1 MQYQD
6 LALAEEEGKL
16 EAAIAASRNL
26 LIEAPTGSGKS
37 LFIPY
42 FLSKHCKGR
51 VVVLQ
56 PRRIAALALAQFS
69 AKLHGEPCGKTV
81 GYQFRQDSCKSADT
95 RILFQTYGNF
105 LQELLHGKLD
115 ADWIV
120 FDEYHERKADMDLL
134 FAYFRREKSVILSE
148 ARQGEVEGSKPKGPR
163 VSQSDQAEAGREG
176 ESEAI
181 SHCFSNNRAERPRI
195 AVMSAALNRSEL
207 EMVLGVKCLSLGHPL
222 YPVQIINQ
230 TPATGTSL
238 VSGVGLDAEVV
249 RALRTLYRNN
259 IWQTTLVFL
268 PGKAEI
274 ARCHTAAAEALG
286 NNCAEFLELYG
297 GQDRETQDRIF
308 EVTERPRV
316 IFTTNIA
323 ETSITVPNVTGVV
336 DSGIERV
343 SIYDDSE
350 KVNVLR
356 TLPISMQ
363 NAIQRSGR
371 SGRTQNGCAIRL
383 WSEESE
389 KRMPQGIVPEVLQ
402 IEPSE
407 LLLQKAALEFGVR
420 NLEFGMDCH
429 ASNEARND
437 VKGECSETAC
447 GLIAEPHCHGATR
460 NDVKGEC
467 SETAYR
473 LIAEPQCHGAMR
485 NDVLNLPTAIP
496 EAREKTATA
505 LLEKFGMLQDGA
517 ITELGLKAIRTPIS
531 SIPLALLLASAQSK
545 ADLPDLLLAA
555 LAWIHS
561 GTEFLQKAKVAYDI
575 LTLANDTLSK
585 SRDIPREVSF
595 TLRQLRDYR
604 DQITSPTAR
613 NDIKGECSET
623 ACGLIA
629 EPHCHGATR
638 NDVKGECSE
647 TACGLIAEPH
657 CHGATRNDEDG
668 YSTHVIARSATT
680 KQSTEAFTCKQLLK
694 AFPDRLATPSGNAYK
709 LANQNV
715 IRLQVAEP
723 PYAILAL
730 SMLRTGGGSKSELK
744 VNLYAPI
751 ARELLGGESAK
762 TRYELLWRSGQ
773 ERFIGVEISESENAD
788 GSTTEL
794 SRKEILTQE
803 ASPKVLEELK
813 KLTVDAWR
821 EKIEKENWSGK
832 FLTEA
837 VQTGLIKMRLAA
849 KLYPEYGLPEFNE
862 EDMELIFDEFASG
875 KFLLRDINEDRYR
888 SIVEE
893 YFGKS
898 MLQWLGKTF
907 PDHYVLPNGKRA
919 RYSYQEVAITD
930 DGKSVQSIDGVL
942 VEISA
947 RIEDLMQLRG
957 EHKIADGKLKVR
969 YDILAPNFRTIQ
981 KTWDLTGFWQNTYA
995 EVRKELR
1002 GRYPKHPWPEQVI
1015 QN

>member
-134 FAYFRREKSVILSE
+134 FGYFLRRETRDE
-148 ARQGEVEGSKPKGPR
+148 R
-163 VSQSDQAEAGREG
+163 REN
-176 ESEAI
+176 
-181 SHCFSNNRAERPRI
+181 CVPRI
-195 AVMSAALNRSEL
+195 AVMSAALNRDEL
-207 EMVLGVKCLSLGHPL
+207 ETVLGVKCLSLGHPL

-343 SIYDDSE
+343 SLYDDSE

-389 KRMPQGIVPEVLQ
+389 KRMPPGIVTEVLQ

-407 LLLQKAALEFGVR
+407 LLLQKAALES
-420 NLEFGMDCH
+420 MDPI
-429 ASNEARND
+429 SRPTD
-437 VKGECSETAC
+437 SFQGDS
-447 GLIAEPHCHGATR
+447 
-460 NDVKGEC
+460 
-467 SETAYR
+467 R
-473 LIAEPQCHGAMR
+473 LT
-485 NDVLNLPTAIP
+485 LPTAIP

-575 LTLANDTLSK
+575 LTLASDTLSK
-585 SRDIPREVSF
+585 NRDIPREVSF

-604 DQITSPTAR
+604 E
-613 NDIKGECSET
+613 NF
-623 ACGLIA
+623 
-629 EPHCHGATR
+629 
-638 NDVKGECSE
+638 
-647 TACGLIAEPH
+647 
-657 CHGATRNDEDG
+657 
-668 YSTHVIARSATT
+668 T
-680 KQSTEAFTCKQLLK
+680 KQSFSTEQREEGNPEHLKDGFRRPRLQNDSSFTIHSLLK

-730 SMLRTGGGSKSELK
+730 SMLRTGTTKSELK

-751 ARELLGGESAK
+751 SKDMLGGEEAK

-773 ERFIGVEISESENAD
+773 ERFIGVEISETENAD
-788 GSTTEL
+788 GTTTEL

-832 FLTEA
+832 FLTES
-837 VQTGLIKMRLAA
+837 VQTQLIKMRLAA

-888 SIVEE
+888 SIVED

-907 PDHYVLPNGKRA
+907 PDHYTLPNGKRA
-919 RYSYQEVAITD
+919 RYSYQEVAVTD
-930 DGKSVQSIDGVL
+930 DGKSVQSIEGVL

-1015 QN
+1015 

>member
-1 MQYQD
+1 MTYTD
-6 LALAEEEGKL
+6 LALAEEESKL
-16 EAAIAASRNL
+16 TAALEESRNL

-69 AKLHGEPCGKTV
+69 AKLHGESCGKTV
-81 GYQFRQDSCKSADT
+81 GYQFRQESCKSADT

-115 ADWIV
+115 ADWVV

-134 FAYFRREKSVILSE
+134 FGYFRRETRDERRKSVILSPFDKLRVNF
-148 ARQGEVEGSKPKGPR
+148 ARQGKVEGSRPKMTR
-163 VSQSDQAEAGREG
+163 VSQNDQTQAGRDG
-176 ESEAI
+176 ESEAMPEVQL
-181 SHCFSNNRAERPRI
+181 CDRAERTRVSQNDQAQAGRDGESEAMPEVPLCDRAERTRI
-195 AVMSAALNRSEL
+195 AVMSAALNRDEL
-207 EMVLGVKCLSLGHPL
+207 EAVLGVKCLSLGHPL

-249 RALRTLYRNN
+249 RALKTLYRNG

-274 ARCHTAAAEALG
+274 ARCHSAAAEALG

-343 SIYDDSE
+343 SLYDDSE

-389 KRMPQGIVPEVLQ
+389 KRMPRGIVPEVLQ

-407 LLLQKAALEFGVR
+407 LLLQKAALEQACVI
-420 NLEFGMDCH
+420 
-429 ASNEARND
+429 ASEARQ
-437 VKGECSETAC
+437 S
-447 GLIAEPHCHGATR
+447 L
-460 NDVKGEC
+460 
-467 SETAYR
+467 
-473 LIAEPQCHGAMR
+473 LQ
-485 NDVLNLPTAIP
+485 LPTPIP
-496 EAREKTATA
+496 EAREQVATK
-505 LLEKFGMLQDGA
+505 LLEGFGMLQDGT
-517 ITELGLKAIRTPIS
+517 ITELGLRAIRTPVS

-545 ADLPDLLLAA
+545 AELPDLLLAA

-561 GTEFLQKAKVAYDI
+561 GTEFLQKSKVAYDVM
-575 LTLANDTLSK
+575 TLAADTLSK
-585 SRDIPREVSF
+585 AVNVPREVSF

-604 DQITSPTAR
+604 EGMTAPKERGVAGPATEAPLEGVADAASGRSEGETSPTH
-613 NDIKGECSET
+613 IKKFV
-623 ACGLIA
+623 AQ
-629 EPHCHGATR
+629 R
-638 NDVKGECSE
+638 
-647 TACGLIAEPH
+647 
-657 CHGATRNDEDG
+657 
-668 YSTHVIARSATT
+668 
-680 KQSTEAFTCKQLLK
+680 LLK
-694 AFPDRLATPSGNAYK
+694 AFPDRLATPSASAYK
-709 LANQNV
+709 LSNQNI

-730 SMLRTGGGSKSELK
+730 SMLRAGGGSKSELK
-744 VNLYAPI
+744 VNLYAAI
-751 ARELLGGESAK
+751 GKELLESDDTK

-773 ERFIGVEISESENAD
+773 ERFIGLEISEAENAD
-788 GSTTEL
+788 GSVTEL

-803 ASPKVLEELK
+803 ASPKVLAELK
-813 KLTVDAWR
+813 KLTVAAWK
-821 EKIEKENWSGK
+821 EKIEKENWSGRY
-832 FLTEA
+832 LTEA
-837 VQTGLIKMRLAA
+837 MQTLLVKMRLAA
-849 KLYPEYGLPEFNE
+849 KLYPEYGLPEFND
-862 EDMELIFDEFASG
+862 EDMELIFDEFTDG
-875 KFLLRDINEDRYR
+875 KFLLKDIDENRYR
-888 SIVEE
+888 NIVED

-898 MLQWLGKTF
+898 MLAWLGKTF
-907 PDHYVLPNGKRA
+907 PDHFVLPNGKRA
-919 RYSYQEVAITD
+919 RYSYQEVATD
-930 DGKSVQSIDGVL
+930 EMLGGQAVQSADGVL

-947 RIEDLMQLRG
+947 RIEDFMQMRG
-957 EHKIADGKLKVR
+957 EHRIADGKLKVR

-981 KTWDLTGFWQNTYA
+981 KTWDLTGFWQNTYT

-1002 GRYPKHPWPEQVI
+1002 GRYPKHPWPEKVCEL
-1015 QN
+1015 

>member
-1 MQYQD
+1 MNYKD

-69 AKLHGEPCGKTV
+69 AKLHGESCGKTV

-134 FAYFRREKSVILSE
+134 FAYFRRENCV
-148 ARQGEVEGSKPKGPR
+148 
-163 VSQSDQAEAGREG
+163 
-176 ESEAI
+176 
-181 SHCFSNNRAERPRI
+181 PRI
-195 AVMSAALNRSEL
+195 AIMSAALNRDEL
-207 EMVLGVKCLSLGHPL
+207 EKALGVKCLSLGHPL

-230 TPATGTSL
+230 TPASGTSL
-238 VSGVGLDAEVV
+238 VSGIGLDAEVV

-274 ARCHTAAAEALG
+274 ARCHTAASEALG

-308 EVTERPRV
+308 EVTDRPRV

-343 SIYDDSE
+343 SLYDDSE

-407 LLLQKAALEFGVR
+407 LILQKAALETVGSR
-420 NLEFGMDCH
+420 KLEVDERTGSALQTRDE
-429 ASNEARND
+429 S
-437 VKGECSETAC
+437 
-447 GLIAEPHCHGATR
+447 IAKIE
-460 NDVKGEC
+460 
-467 SETAYR
+467 
-473 LIAEPQCHGAMR
+473 
-485 NDVLNLPTAIP
+485 LPTAIP
-496 EAREKTATA
+496 DARAKTATA
-505 LLEKFGMLQDGA
+505 LLEKFGMLQDGV
-517 ITELGLKAIRTPIS
+517 ITALGLKAIRTPVS

-575 LTLANDTLSK
+575 LTLASDTLSK

-604 DQITSPTAR
+604 DKIANPTPQRCEAPTS
-613 NDIKGECSET
+613 N
-623 ACGLIA
+623 LIA
-629 EPHCHGATR
+629 H
-638 NDVKGECSE
+638 S
-647 TACGLIAEPH
+647 
-657 CHGATRNDEDG
+657 
-668 YSTHVIARSATT
+668 
-680 KQSTEAFTCKQLLK
+680 LLK

-730 SMLRTGGGSKSELK
+730 SMLRTGTTKSELK

-751 ARELLGGESAK
+751 SQDMLSGNKAK

-832 FLTEA
+832 FLTET
-837 VQTGLIKMRLAA
+837 VQTLLIKMRLAA

-875 KFLLRDINEDRYR
+875 KFLLRDINEDRYK
-888 SIVEE
+888 SIVED

-907 PDHYVLPNGKRA
+907 PDHYTLPNGKRA
-919 RYSYQEVAITD
+919 RYSYQEVATSD
-930 DGKSVQSIDGVL
+930 DGKSVQSIEGVL

-947 RIEDLMQLRG
+947 RIEDFMQLRG

-1002 GRYPKHPWPEQVI
+1002 GRYPKHPWPERIEQ
-1015 QN
+1015 

>member
-1 MQYQD
+1 MQYKD
-6 LALAEEEGKL
+6 LALAEEEDKL
-16 EAAIAASRNL
+16 EAALAASQNL

-69 AKLHGEPCGKTV
+69 AKLHNEPCGKTV

-105 LQELLHGKLD
+105 LQELLHGKCD

-134 FAYFRREKSVILSE
+134 FAYFNGRSPPWWPRALSTKVQS
-148 ARQGEVEGSKPKGPR
+148 AVRPVKPGMTM
-163 VSQSDQAEAGREG
+163 
-176 ESEAI
+176 
-181 SHCFSNNRAERPRI
+181 PRI
-195 AVMSAALNRSEL
+195 AIMSAALNRSEL
-207 EMVLGVKCLSLGHPL
+207 ETVLGVKCLELGHPL

-230 TPATGTSL
+230 PPATGNSL

-249 RALRTLYRNN
+249 RALKTLYRNN

-274 ARCHTAAAEALG
+274 ARCHSAASEALG
-286 NNCAEFLELYG
+286 ANCAEFLELYG

-343 SIYDDSE
+343 SLYDDSE

-407 LLLQKAALEFGVR
+407 LLLQKAALEQEIPAGVYPGQR
-420 NLEFGMDCH
+420 SG
-429 ASNEARND
+429 ARM
-437 VKGECSETAC
+437 TA
-447 GLIAEPHCHGATR
+447 GIT
-460 NDVKGEC
+460 
-467 SETAYR
+467 
-473 LIAEPQCHGAMR
+473 
-485 NDVLNLPTAIP
+485 LPTPIP
-496 EAREKTATA
+496 EAREIAATK
-505 LLEKFGMLQDGA
+505 LLEGFGMLQDGA
-517 ITELGLKAIRTPIS
+517 ITPLGLKAIRTPVS
-531 SIPLALLLASAQSK
+531 SIPLALLLATANGPQ
-545 ADLPDLLLAA
+545 DLPDLLLAA

-575 LTLANDTLSK
+575 LTLAADTLSK
-585 SRDIPREVSF
+585 NINVPREVSF

-604 DQITSPTAR
+604 DLLKRGVAGPA
-613 NDIKGECSET
+613 
-623 ACGLIA
+623 
-629 EPHCHGATR
+629 
-638 NDVKGECSE
+638 
-647 TACGLIAEPH
+647 
-657 CHGATRNDEDG
+657 
-668 YSTHVIARSATT
+668 
-680 KQSTEAFTCKQLLK
+680 TEAPLEGVADAARGRSEGDSSPAVQNFVCRQLLK
-694 AFPDRLATPSGNAYK
+694 AFPDRLATPSGSAYK

-730 SMLRTGGGSKSELK
+730 SMLRTGTTKSELK
-744 VNLYAPI
+744 VNLYAAI
-751 ARELLGGESAK
+751 AQEMLAGENAA

-773 ERFIGVEISESENAD
+773 ERFIGVEIRESKNAD
-788 GSTTEL
+788 GTVTEL

-803 ASPKVLEELK
+803 AAPKVLEELK

-821 EKIEKENWSGK
+821 EKIEKENWSGRY
-832 FLTEA
+832 LTEQM
-837 VQTGLIKMRLAA
+837 QTLLTKMRLAA
-849 KLYPEYGLPEFNE
+849 MLYPEYGLPEFND
-862 EDMELIFDEFASG
+862 EDMEIIFDDFADG

-888 SIVEE
+888 NIVEDF
-893 YFGKS
+893 FGKS
-898 MLQWLGKTF
+898 MLDWLNKTF

-919 RYSYQEVAITD
+919 RYSYQAVANSD
-930 DGKSVQSIDGVL
+930 DGKSVQSVDGVL

-947 RIEDLMQLRG
+947 RIEDFLQLRG

-1002 GRYPKHPWPEQVI
+1002 GRYPKHPWPEKVE
-1015 QN
+1015 

>member
-1 MQYQD
+1 
-6 LALAEEEGKL
+6 
-16 EAAIAASRNL
+16 
-26 LIEAPTGSGKS
+26 
-37 LFIPY
+37 
-42 FLSKHCKGR
+42 
-51 VVVLQ
+51 
-56 PRRIAALALAQFS
+56 
-69 AKLHGEPCGKTV
+69 
-81 GYQFRQDSCKSADT
+81 
-95 RILFQTYGNF
+95 
-105 LQELLHGKLD
+105 
-115 ADWIV
+115 
-120 FDEYHERKADMDLL
+120 
-134 FAYFRREKSVILSE
+134 
-148 ARQGEVEGSKPKGPR
+148 
-163 VSQSDQAEAGREG
+163 
-176 ESEAI
+176 
-181 SHCFSNNRAERPRI
+181 
-195 AVMSAALNRSEL
+195 MSAALNREEL
-207 EMVLGVKCLSLGHPL
+207 ETVLGVKCLSLGHPL

-238 VSGVGLDAEVV
+238 VLGVGLDAEVV

-343 SIYDDSE
+343 SLYDDSE

-389 KRMPQGIVPEVLQ
+389 KRMPTGIVPEVLQ

-407 LLLQKAALEFGVR
+407 LLLQKAALES
-420 NLEFGMDCH
+420 MDPI
-429 ASNEARND
+429 SRPTD
-437 VKGECSETAC
+437 SFQGDS
-447 GLIAEPHCHGATR
+447 
-460 NDVKGEC
+460 
-467 SETAYR
+467 R
-473 LIAEPQCHGAMR
+473 LT
-485 NDVLNLPTAIP
+485 LPTAIP

-575 LTLANDTLSK
+575 LTLASDTLSK
-585 SRDIPREVSF
+585 NRDIPREVSF

-604 DQITSPTAR
+604 E
-613 NDIKGECSET
+613 NF
-623 ACGLIA
+623 
-629 EPHCHGATR
+629 
-638 NDVKGECSE
+638 
-647 TACGLIAEPH
+647 
-657 CHGATRNDEDG
+657 
-668 YSTHVIARSATT
+668 T
-680 KQSTEAFTCKQLLK
+680 KQSFSTEQREEGNPEHLKDGFRRPRLQNDSSFTIHSLLK

-730 SMLRTGGGSKSELK
+730 SMLRTGTTKSELK

-751 ARELLGGESAK
+751 SKDMLGGEEAK

-773 ERFIGVEISESENAD
+773 ERFIGVEISETENAD
-788 GSTTEL
+788 GSVTEL

-832 FLTEA
+832 FLTES
-837 VQTGLIKMRLAA
+837 VQTQLIKMRLAA

-888 SIVEE
+888 SIVED

-907 PDHYVLPNGKRA
+907 PDHYMLPNGKRA
-919 RYSYQEVAITD
+919 RYSYQEVAVTD
-930 DGKSVQSIDGVL
+930 DGKSVQSIEGVL

-1015 QN
+1015 

>member
-1 MQYQD
+1 MKYSD

-16 EAAIAASRNL
+16 EAAIGQSRNL

-69 AKLHGEPCGKTV
+69 AKLRGEPCGKTV
-81 GYQFRQDSCKSADT
+81 GYQFRQESCKSEGT

-105 LQELLHGKLD
+105 LQELLHGKMD
-115 ADWIV
+115 ADWVV

-134 FAYFRREKSVILSE
+134 FGYLLRRETRDE
-148 ARQGEVEGSKPKGPR
+148 RREVSGPSASSGTLPR
-163 VSQSDQAEAGREG
+163 V
-176 ESEAI
+176 
-181 SHCFSNNRAERPRI
+181 
-195 AVMSAALNRSEL
+195 AVMSAALNREEL
-207 EMVLGVKCLSLGHPL
+207 EAVLGVKCLSLGHPL
-222 YPVQIINQ
+222 YPVQIIHQ
-230 TPATGTSL
+230 APATGNSL
-238 VSGVGLDAEVV
+238 VSGVGIDAEVV

-274 ARCHTAAAEALG
+274 ARCHSAASEALG

-323 ETSITVPNVTGVV
+323 ETSITVPNVSGVV

-343 SIYDDSE
+343 SLYDDSE

-356 TLPISMQ
+356 TMPISMQ

-389 KRMPQGIVPEVLQ
+389 KRMPRGIVPEVLQ

-407 LLLQKAALEFGVR
+407 LLLQKAALECLDERRKTIDERREGDPR
-420 NLEFGMDCH
+420 LASTMLSTGRGDDTASAGMT
-429 ASNEARND
+429 N
-437 VKGECSETAC
+437 V
-447 GLIAEPHCHGATR
+447 I
-460 NDVKGEC
+460 V
-467 SETAYR
+467 
-473 LIAEPQCHGAMR
+473 
-485 NDVLNLPTAIP
+485 LPTAIP
-496 EAREKTATA
+496 EVRAQTATK
-505 LLEKFGMLQDGA
+505 LLEGFGMLKDGA
-517 ITELGLKAIRTPIS
+517 ITELGLKAIRTPVS
-531 SIPLALLLASAQSK
+531 SIPLALLLASAQSQ

-555 LAWIHS
+555 LAWVHS
-561 GTEFLQKAKVAYDI
+561 GTEALQKSKVPQDI
-575 LTLANDTLSK
+575 LTLAADTLSK
-585 SRDIPREVSF
+585 SINVPREVSF
-595 TLRQLRDYR
+595 TFRQLRDYR
-604 DQITSPTAR
+604 DGLDERIDCHASNEAR
-613 NDIKGECSET
+613 ND
-623 ACGLIA
+623 
-629 EPHCHGATR
+629 
-638 NDVKGECSE
+638 N
-647 TACGLIAEPH
+647 
-657 CHGATRNDEDG
+657 
-668 YSTHVIARSATT
+668 STHSNTPNHVV
-680 KQSTEAFTCKQLLK
+680 QSLLK
-694 AFPDRLATPSGNAYK
+694 AFLDRLATPSGSAYK
-709 LANQNV
+709 LANQNI

-730 SMLRTGGGSKSELK
+730 TMLRTGGGSKSELK

-751 ARELLGGESAK
+751 TQDMLGGSTAK

-773 ERFIGVEISESENAD
+773 ERFIGVEISETENAD

-794 SRKEILTQE
+794 SRKEIIPQE
-803 ASPKVLEELK
+803 ASPKVLAALK
-813 KLTVDAWR
+813 ELTVDAWR
-821 EKIEKENWSGK
+821 EKIEKENWSGRY
-832 FLTEA
+832 LTESM
-837 VQTGLIKMRLAA
+837 QTQLIKMRLAA

-875 KFLLRDINEDRYR
+875 IFLLRDINEDRFR
-888 SIVEE
+888 HIVEE

-898 MLQWLGKTF
+898 MLAWLTKTF

-919 RYSYQEVAITD
+919 RYSYQAVAID
-930 DGKSVQSIDGVL
+930 DSGKSVQSIEGVL

-947 RIEDLMQLRG
+947 RIEDFMQLRG
-957 EHKIADGKLKVR
+957 EHRIADGKLKVR

-1002 GRYPKHPWPEQVI
+1002 GRYPKHPWPETI
-1015 QN
+1015 DI

>member
-1 MQYQD
+1 MNYKD

-42 FLSKHCKGR
+42 FLSKHSKGR

-81 GYQFRQDSCKSADT
+81 GYQFRQDSCKSAET

-134 FAYFRREKSVILSE
+134 FAYFRRENCV
-148 ARQGEVEGSKPKGPR
+148 
-163 VSQSDQAEAGREG
+163 
-176 ESEAI
+176 
-181 SHCFSNNRAERPRI
+181 PRI
-195 AVMSAALNRSEL
+195 AIMSAALNRDEL
-207 EMVLGVKCLSLGHPL
+207 EKALDVRCLQLGHPL

-230 TPATGTSL
+230 TPATGNSL

-274 ARCHTAAAEALG
+274 ARCHTAAVEALG

-407 LLLQKAALEFGVR
+407 LILQKAALEFGVR
-420 NLEFGMDCH
+420 NSEFGMDCH
-429 ASNEARND
+429 ASNEAR
-437 VKGECSETAC
+437 
-447 GLIAEPHCHGATR
+447 H
-460 NDVKGEC
+460 
-467 SETAYR
+467 
-473 LIAEPQCHGAMR
+473 
-485 NDVLNLPTAIP
+485 DVLNLPTAIP

-505 LLEKFGMLQDGA
+505 LLENFGMLQDGA
-517 ITELGLKAIRTPIS
+517 ITELGLKAIRTPVS
-531 SIPLALLLASAQSK
+531 SIPLALLLASAK
-545 ADLPDLLLAA
+545 NKEDLPDLLLAA

-561 GTEFLQKAKVAYDI
+561 GTEFLQKSKVAYDI
-575 LTLANDTLSK
+575 LTLASDTLSK

-604 DQITSPTAR
+604 DKIASPTPQR
-613 NDIKGECSET
+613 C
-623 ACGLIA
+623 
-629 EPHCHGATR
+629 
-638 NDVKGECSE
+638 
-647 TACGLIAEPH
+647 
-657 CHGATRNDEDG
+657 
-668 YSTHVIARSATT
+668 
-680 KQSTEAFTCKQLLK
+680 EAPTSNLVAQGLLK

-751 ARELLGGESAK
+751 AKELLGGESAK

-837 VQTGLIKMRLAA
+837 VQTQLIKMRLAA

-862 EDMELIFDEFASG
+862 EDMELIFDEFADG

-888 SIVEE
+888 NIVED

-919 RYSYQEVAITD
+919 RYSYQEVAVND
-930 DGKSVQSIDGVL
+930 DGKSVQSIEGVL

-957 EHKIADGKLKVR
+957 EHRIADGKLKVR

>member
-1 MQYQD
+1 MKYSD

-16 EAAIAASRNL
+16 EAALDTSRNL

-56 PRRIAALALAQFS
+56 PRRIAALSLAQFS

-81 GYQFRQDSCKSADT
+81 GYQFRQDSCKSEGT

-105 LQELLHGKLD
+105 LQELLHGKMD
-115 ADWIV
+115 ADWVV

-134 FAYFRREKSVILSE
+134 FAYFRRETAALVDERRKIDSPST
-148 ARQGEVEGSKPKGPR
+148 GSTGSPTLPR
-163 VSQSDQAEAGREG
+163 V
-176 ESEAI
+176 
-181 SHCFSNNRAERPRI
+181 
-195 AVMSAALNRSEL
+195 AVMSAALNRDEL
-207 EMVLGVKCLSLGHPL
+207 EAVLGVKCLSLGHPL
-222 YPVQIINQ
+222 FPVQIINQ
-230 TPATGTSL
+230 TPATGNSL

-249 RALRTLYRNN
+249 RALKTLYRNN

-274 ARCHTAAAEALG
+274 ARCHSAAAEALG

-343 SIYDDSE
+343 SLYDDSE

-356 TLPISMQ
+356 TMPISMQ

-389 KRMPQGIVPEVLQ
+389 KRMPGGIVPEVLQ

-407 LLLQKAALEFGVR
+407 LLLQKAALESSSQPPSWRFRVKP
-420 NLEFGMDCH
+420 GMTSAPPSRILD
-429 ASNEARND
+429 SGSEAGMTQ
-437 VKGECSETAC
+437 KSK
-447 GLIAEPHCHGATR
+447 AEMT
-460 NDVKGEC
+460 E
-467 SETAYR
+467 
-473 LIAEPQCHGAMR
+473 LQ
-485 NDVLNLPTAIP
+485 LPTAIP

-505 LLEKFGMLQDGA
+505 LLEKFGMFQNGA
-517 ITELGLKAIRTPIS
+517 ITELGLKAIRTPVS
-531 SIPLALLLASAQSK
+531 SIPLALLLASASGPQ
-545 ADLPDLLLAA
+545 DLPDLLLAA

-561 GTEFLQKAKVAYDI
+561 GTEALQKSKVPQDV
-575 LTLANDTLSK
+575 LTLAADTLSK
-585 SRDIPREVSF
+585 SVNIPREVSF
-595 TLRQLRDYR
+595 TFRQLREYR
-604 DQITSPTAR
+604 DGMTHQSHSTSHIPHPTLL
-613 NDIKGECSET
+613 T
-623 ACGLIA
+623 L
-629 EPHCHGATR
+629 
-638 NDVKGECSE
+638 
-647 TACGLIAEPH
+647 
-657 CHGATRNDEDG
+657 
-668 YSTHVIARSATT
+668 RS
-680 KQSTEAFTCKQLLK
+680 LLK
-694 AFPDRLATPSGNAYK
+694 AYPDRLATPSGNAYK
-709 LANQNV
+709 LANQNI
-715 IRLQVAEP
+715 IRLQVTEP

-730 SMLRTGGGSKSELK
+730 TMLRTGGGSKSELK

-751 ARELLGGESAK
+751 SQDMLGGDNLEK
-762 TRYELLWRSGQ
+762 HYELLWRSGQ
-773 ERFIGVEISESENAD
+773 ERFIGVEV
-788 GSTTEL
+788 TEL

-803 ASPKVLEELK
+803 ASPKVLAELK

-821 EKIEKENWSGK
+821 EKIEKENWSGRY
-832 FLTEA
+832 LTES
-837 VQTGLIKMRLAA
+837 VQTLLTKMRLAA
-849 KLYPEYGLPEFNE
+849 KLYPEYGLPEMNE
-862 EDMELIFDEFASG
+862 EDMEIIFDEFADG
-875 KFLLRDINEDRYR
+875 KFLLRDIDEGRYR
-888 SIVEE
+888 NIVED

-898 MLQWLGKTF
+898 MLTWLNKTF

-919 RYSYQEVAITD
+919 RYSYQEVAVSD
-930 DGKSVQSIDGVL
+930 DGKSVQSIEGVL

-947 RIEDLMQLRG
+947 RIEDFMQLRG
-957 EHKIADGKLKVR
+957 EHRIADGKLKVR

-981 KTWDLTGFWQNTYA
+981 KTWDLTGFWKNTYA

-1002 GRYPKHPWPEQVI
+1002 GRYPKHPWPEAVMIGEQ
-1015 QN
+1015 

>member
-1 MQYQD
+1 MTYTD
-6 LALAEEEGKL
+6 LALAEEESKL
-16 EAAIAASRNL
+16 TAALEESRNL

-81 GYQFRQDSCKSADT
+81 GYQFRQESCKSADT

-115 ADWIV
+115 ADWVV

-134 FAYFRREKSVILSE
+134 FGYFLRRKTKDERRKE
-148 ARQGEVEGSKPKGPR
+148 PR
-163 VSQSDQAEAGREG
+163 VSRSDQAQAGRDG
-176 ESEAI
+176 ESEAMPEVQL
-181 SHCFSNNRAERPRI
+181 CDRAERTRI
-195 AVMSAALNRSEL
+195 AVMSAALNRDEL
-207 EMVLGVKCLSLGHPL
+207 EAVLGVKCLSLGHPL
-222 YPVQIINQ
+222 YPMQIINQ

-249 RALRTLYRNN
+249 RALKTLYRNG

-274 ARCHTAAAEALG
+274 ARCHSAAAEALG

-343 SIYDDSE
+343 SLYDDSE

-389 KRMPQGIVPEVLQ
+389 KRMPRGIVPEVLQ

-407 LLLQKAALEFGVR
+407 LILQKAALEK
-420 NLEFGMDCH
+420 EIPACAGMTT
-429 ASNEARND
+429 
-437 VKGECSETAC
+437 GIT
-447 GLIAEPHCHGATR
+447 
-460 NDVKGEC
+460 
-467 SETAYR
+467 
-473 LIAEPQCHGAMR
+473 
-485 NDVLNLPTAIP
+485 LPTAIP

-505 LLEKFGMLQDGA
+505 MLHNFGMLQDGA
-517 ITELGLKAIRTPIS
+517 ITELGLRAIRTPVS

-545 ADLPDLLLAA
+545 AELPDLLLAA

-561 GTEFLQKAKVAYDI
+561 GTEFLQKSKVAYDVM
-575 LTLANDTLSK
+575 TLAADTLSK
-585 SRDIPREVSF
+585 AVNVPREVSF

-604 DQITSPTAR
+604 EGMTAPKERGVAGPATEAPLEGVADAANGRSEGETSPTH
-613 NDIKGECSET
+613 IKKFV
-623 ACGLIA
+623 AQ
-629 EPHCHGATR
+629 R
-638 NDVKGECSE
+638 
-647 TACGLIAEPH
+647 
-657 CHGATRNDEDG
+657 
-668 YSTHVIARSATT
+668 
-680 KQSTEAFTCKQLLK
+680 LLK
-694 AFPDRLATPSGNAYK
+694 AFPDRLATPSASAYK
-709 LANQNV
+709 LSNQNI

-730 SMLRTGGGSKSELK
+730 SMLRAGGGSKSELK
-744 VNLYAPI
+744 VNLYAAI
-751 ARELLGGESAK
+751 GKELLESDDTK

-773 ERFIGVEISESENAD
+773 ERFIGLEISEAENAD
-788 GSTTEL
+788 GSVTEL

-803 ASPKVLEELK
+803 ASPKVLAELK
-813 KLTVDAWR
+813 KLTVAAWK
-821 EKIEKENWSGK
+821 EKIEKENWSGRY
-832 FLTEA
+832 LTEA
-837 VQTGLIKMRLAA
+837 VQTLLMKMRLAA
-849 KLYPEYGLPEFNE
+849 KLYPEYGLPEFND
-862 EDMELIFDEFASG
+862 EDMELIFDEFTDG
-875 KFLLRDINEDRYR
+875 KFLLKDIDENRYR
-888 SIVEE
+888 NIVED

-898 MLQWLGKTF
+898 MLAWLGKTF
-907 PDHYVLPNGKRA
+907 PDHFVLPNGKRA
-919 RYSYQEVAITD
+919 RYSYQEVATD
-930 DGKSVQSIDGVL
+930 EMLGGQAVQSADGVL

-947 RIEDLMQLRG
+947 RIEDFMQMRG
-957 EHKIADGKLKVR
+957 EHRIADGKLKVR

-1002 GRYPKHPWPEQVI
+1002 GRYPKHPWPEKVI
-1015 QN
+1015 

>member
-1 MQYQD
+1 MNYND

-42 FLSKHCKGR
+42 FLSKHSKGR

-69 AKLHGEPCGKTV
+69 AKLHGESCGKTV

-134 FAYFRREKSVILSE
+134 FAFFRRED
-148 ARQGEVEGSKPKGPR
+148 ARKLATDERQVHQPSKVPEPAEGPKGEGSGYQSPR
-163 VSQSDQAEAGREG
+163 VSQSDQAEAGRGG

-195 AVMSAALNRSEL
+195 AVMSAALNREEL
-207 EMVLGVKCLSLGHPL
+207 ETVLGVKCLSLGHPL

-343 SIYDDSE
+343 SLYDDSE

-356 TLPISMQ
+356 TLPISIQ

-389 KRMPQGIVPEVLQ
+389 KRMPTGIVPEVLQ

-407 LLLQKAALEFGVR
+407 LLLQKAALESMDPIPASTVVR
-420 NLEFGMDCH
+420 QAHQPCKCPELAEGT
-429 ASNEARND
+429 
-437 VKGECSETAC
+437 KGPKSRDRIT
-447 GLIAEPHCHGATR
+447 
-460 NDVKGEC
+460 
-467 SETAYR
+467 
-473 LIAEPQCHGAMR
+473 
-485 NDVLNLPTAIP
+485 LPTAIP
-496 EAREKTATA
+496 EVREKTATS
-505 LLEKFGMLQDGA
+505 LLEKFGMLQEGS

-545 ADLPDLLLAA
+545 ADLPDMLLAA

-575 LTLANDTLSK
+575 LTLASDTLSK
-585 SRDIPREVSF
+585 NRDIPREVSF
-595 TLRQLRDYR
+595 TLRQLKDYR
-604 DQITSPTAR
+604 DKLASPTPQRCEAPTS
-613 NDIKGECSET
+613 D
-623 ACGLIA
+623 LIA
-629 EPHCHGATR
+629 H
-638 NDVKGECSE
+638 S
-647 TACGLIAEPH
+647 
-657 CHGATRNDEDG
+657 
-668 YSTHVIARSATT
+668 
-680 KQSTEAFTCKQLLK
+680 LLK

-709 LANQNV
+709 LTNQNV
-715 IRLQVAEP
+715 IRLQVTEP

-730 SMLRTGGGSKSELK
+730 SMLRTGTTKSELK

-751 ARELLGGESAK
+751 SKDMLGGEEAK

-773 ERFIGVEISESENAD
+773 ERFIGVEISEAENAD
-788 GSTTEL
+788 GTTTEL

-803 ASPKVLEELK
+803 ASPKILEELK

-832 FLTEA
+832 FLTES
-837 VQTGLIKMRLAA
+837 VQTQLIKMRLAA

-888 SIVEE
+888 SIVED

-907 PDHYVLPNGKRA
+907 PDHYMLPNGKRA
-919 RYSYQEVAITD
+919 RYSYQEVAVTD
-930 DGKSVQSIDGVL
+930 DGKSVQSIEGVL

-1015 QN
+1015 

>member
-1 MQYQD
+1 MNYKD

-69 AKLHGEPCGKTV
+69 AKLHGETCGKTV

-195 AVMSAALNRSEL
+195 AVMSAALNREEL
-207 EMVLGVKCLSLGHPL
+207 ETVLGVKCLSLGHPL

-343 SIYDDSE
+343 SLYDDSE

-407 LLLQKAALEFGVR
+407 LLLQKAALES
-420 NLEFGMDCH
+420 MDPI
-429 ASNEARND
+429 SRPTD
-437 VKGECSETAC
+437 SFQGDS
-447 GLIAEPHCHGATR
+447 
-460 NDVKGEC
+460 
-467 SETAYR
+467 R
-473 LIAEPQCHGAMR
+473 LT
-485 NDVLNLPTAIP
+485 LPTAIP

-575 LTLANDTLSK
+575 LTLASDTLSK

-604 DQITSPTAR
+604 E
-613 NDIKGECSET
+613 NF
-623 ACGLIA
+623 
-629 EPHCHGATR
+629 
-638 NDVKGECSE
+638 
-647 TACGLIAEPH
+647 
-657 CHGATRNDEDG
+657 
-668 YSTHVIARSATT
+668 T
-680 KQSTEAFTCKQLLK
+680 KQSFSTEQREEGNPEHLKDGFRRPRLQNDSSFTIHSLLK

-730 SMLRTGGGSKSELK
+730 SMLRTGTTKSELK

-751 ARELLGGESAK
+751 SKDMLGGEEAK

-773 ERFIGVEISESENAD
+773 ERFIGVEISETENTD
-788 GSTTEL
+788 GTTTEL

-832 FLTEA
+832 FLTES
-837 VQTGLIKMRLAA
+837 VQTQLIKMRLAA

-888 SIVEE
+888 SIVED

-907 PDHYVLPNGKRA
+907 PDHYMLPNGKRA
-919 RYSYQEVAITD
+919 RYSYQEVAVTD
-930 DGKSVQSIDGVL
+930 DGKSVQSIEGVL

-1015 QN
+1015 

>member
-1 MQYQD
+1 MAHDSSMNYND

-105 LQELLHGKLD
+105 LQELLHGKCD

-134 FAYFRREKSVILSE
+134 FAYFR
-148 ARQGEVEGSKPKGPR
+148 EVEQP
-163 VSQSDQAEAGREG
+163 
-176 ESEAI
+176 
-181 SHCFSNNRAERPRI
+181 HRPRI

-207 EMVLGVKCLSLGHPL
+207 ETVLGVKCLSLGHPL

-230 TPATGTSL
+230 IPATGTSL

-274 ARCHTAAAEALG
+274 ARCHTAASEALG

-356 TLPISMQ
+356 TLPISIQ

-407 LLLQKAALEFGVR
+407 LLLQKAALE
-420 NLEFGMDCH
+420 LDQS
-429 ASNEARND
+429 A
-437 VKGECSETAC
+437 
-447 GLIAEPHCHGATR
+447 I
-460 NDVKGEC
+460 
-467 SETAYR
+467 
-473 LIAEPQCHGAMR
+473 Q
-485 NDVLNLPTAIP
+485 LPTAIP

-517 ITELGLKAIRTPIS
+517 ITTLGLKAIHTPIS

-561 GTEFLQKAKVAYDI
+561 GTESLQKAKAAYDI
-575 LTLANDTLSK
+575 LTLASDTLSK

-604 DQITSPTAR
+604 DQLSDGPKTTNGA
-613 NDIKGECSET
+613 ET
-623 ACGLIA
+623 
-629 EPHCHGATR
+629 
-638 NDVKGECSE
+638 
-647 TACGLIAEPH
+647 
-657 CHGATRNDEDG
+657 
-668 YSTHVIARSATT
+668 
-680 KQSTEAFTCKQLLK
+680 FTCKQLLK

-715 IRLQVAEP
+715 IRLQVTEP

-730 SMLRTGGGSKSELK
+730 SMLRTGTTKSELK

-751 ARELLGGESAK
+751 SQEMLGGSNAK

-788 GSTTEL
+788 GTTTEL

-803 ASPKVLEELK
+803 ASPKVIEELK

-888 SIVEE
+888 SIVED

-907 PDHYVLPNGKRA
+907 PDHYLLPNGKRA
-919 RYSYQEVAITD
+919 RYSYQEVAVTD
-930 DGKSVQSIDGVL
+930 DGKSIQSIEGVL

>member
-69 AKLHGEPCGKTV
+69 AKLHGESCGKTV

-134 FAYFRREKSVILSE
+134 FAFFR
-148 ARQGEVEGSKPKGPR
+148 G
-163 VSQSDQAEAGREG
+163 
-176 ESEAI
+176 
-181 SHCFSNNRAERPRI
+181 AERPRI

-207 EMVLGVKCLSLGHPL
+207 ETVLGVKCLSLGHPL

-389 KRMPQGIVPEVLQ
+389 KRMPKGIIPEVTQ

-407 LLLQKAALEFGVR
+407 LLLQKAALEKIDENSNNVI
-420 NLEFGMDCH
+420 
-429 ASNEARND
+429 ASEA
-437 VKGECSETAC
+437 KQSQ
-447 GLIAEPHCHGATR
+447 L
-460 NDVKGEC
+460 K
-467 SETAYR
+467 
-473 LIAEPQCHGAMR
+473 
-485 NDVLNLPTAIP
+485 LPTTIP

-575 LTLANDTLSK
+575 LSLASDTLSK
-585 SRDIPREVSF
+585 NRDVPREVSF

-604 DQITSPTAR
+604 DGLKQDPSTPQQR
-613 NDIKGECSET
+613 CSAQDDT
-623 ACGLIA
+623 I
-629 EPHCHGATR
+629 
-638 NDVKGECSE
+638 
-647 TACGLIAEPH
+647 
-657 CHGATRNDEDG
+657 
-668 YSTHVIARSATT
+668 RS
-680 KQSTEAFTCKQLLK
+680 LLK
-694 AFPDRLATPSGNAYK
+694 AFPDRLGTPSGNAYK

-715 IRLQVAEP
+715 IRLQVTEP

-730 SMLRTGGGSKSELK
+730 SMLRTGTTKSELK

-751 ARELLGGESAK
+751 SQDMLGGSSAK

-803 ASPKVLEELK
+803 AAPKVLEELK

-837 VQTGLIKMRLAA
+837 VQTQLIKMRLAA

-862 EDMELIFDEFASG
+862 EDMELIFDEFANG

-888 SIVEE
+888 SIVED

-907 PDHYVLPNGKRA
+907 PDHYMLPNGKRA
-919 RYSYQEVAITD
+919 RYSYQEVAVSD
-930 DGKSVQSIDGVL
+930 DGKSVQSIEGVL

-1002 GRYPKHPWPEQVI
+1002 GRYPKHPWPESVI
-1015 QN
+1015 

>member
-1 MQYQD
+1 MNYKD

-69 AKLHGEPCGKTV
+69 AKLHGESCGKTV

-134 FAYFRREKSVILSE
+134 FAYFKRDSVILSE
-148 ARQGEVEGSKPKGPR
+148 VEGSRPKGPR
-163 VSQSDQAEAGREG
+163 I
-176 ESEAI
+176 AI
-181 SHCFSNNRAERPRI
+181 
-195 AVMSAALNRSEL
+195 MSAALNRDEL
-207 EMVLGVKCLSLGHPL
+207 ENALSVKCLQLGHPL

-274 ARCHTAAAEALG
+274 ARCHTAASEALG
-286 NNCAEFLELYG
+286 ENCAEFLELYG

-308 EVTERPRV
+308 EVTEHPRV

-343 SIYDDSE
+343 SLYDDSE

-407 LLLQKAALEFGVR
+407 LLLQKAALEVLDEER
-420 NLEFGMDCH
+420 R
-429 ASNEARND
+429 SR
-437 VKGECSETAC
+437 VKPGKTE
-447 GLIAEPHCHGATR
+447 GI
-460 NDVKGEC
+460 V
-467 SETAYR
+467 
-473 LIAEPQCHGAMR
+473 
-485 NDVLNLPTAIP
+485 LPTPIP
-496 EAREKTATA
+496 EARDKTATA

-517 ITELGLKAIRTPIS
+517 ITELGLRAIRTPIS

-561 GTEFLQKAKVAYDI
+561 GTEFLQKSKVAYDI
-575 LTLANDTLSK
+575 LTLASDTLSK
-585 SRDIPREVSF
+585 AVNAPREVTF

-604 DQITSPTAR
+604 DALEKEIPAFAGKTNQAAGKTNEDS
-613 NDIKGECSET
+613 
-623 ACGLIA
+623 
-629 EPHCHGATR
+629 GAT
-638 NDVKGECSE
+638 
-647 TACGLIAEPH
+647 I
-657 CHGATRNDEDG
+657 
-668 YSTHVIARSATT
+668 STQT
-680 KQSTEAFTCKQLLK
+680 FTCKQLLK

-730 SMLRTGGGSKSELK
+730 SMLRTGTTKSELK

-751 ARELLGGESAK
+751 SQDMLGGSSAK

-837 VQTGLIKMRLAA
+837 VQTQLIKMRLAA
-849 KLYPEYGLPEFNE
+849 KLYPEYGLPEFND

-888 SIVEE
+888 SIVED

-907 PDHYVLPNGKRA
+907 PDHYMLPNGKRA
-919 RYSYQEVAITD
+919 RYSYQAVATDD
-930 DGKSVQSIDGVL
+930 DGKSVHSIEGVL

-995 EVRKELR
+995 DVRKELR
-1002 GRYPKHPWPEQVI
+1002 GRYPKHPWPESVI
-1015 QN
+1015 

>member
-1 MQYQD
+1 MNYKD

-69 AKLHGEPCGKTV
+69 AKLHGETCGKTV

-134 FAYFRREKSVILSE
+134 FAFFRRDNVILS
-148 ARQGEVEGSKPKGPR
+148 EVEGSK
-163 VSQSDQAEAGREG
+163 S
-176 ESEAI
+176 
-181 SHCFSNNRAERPRI
+181 PRI
-195 AVMSAALNRSEL
+195 AVMSAALNREEL
-207 EMVLGVKCLSLGHPL
+207 EKVLGVKCLSLGHPL

-308 EVTERPRV
+308 EITERPRV

-343 SIYDDSE
+343 SLYDDSE

-407 LLLQKAALEFGVR
+407 LLLQKAALENTDERTLAG
-420 NLEFGMDCH
+420 
-429 ASNEARND
+429 SQQ
-437 VKGECSETAC
+437 
-447 GLIAEPHCHGATR
+447 TR
-460 NDVKGEC
+460 DER
-467 SETAYR
+467 SSS
-473 LIAEPQCHGAMR
+473 IS
-485 NDVLNLPTAIP
+485 LPTAIP

-575 LTLANDTLSK
+575 LTLASDTLSK
-585 SRDIPREVSF
+585 NRDVPREVSF

-604 DQITSPTAR
+604 DGL
-613 NDIKGECSET
+613 GERRET
-623 ACGLIA
+623 
-629 EPHCHGATR
+629 
-638 NDVKGECSE
+638 K
-647 TACGLIAEPH
+647 
-657 CHGATRNDEDG
+657 DERE
-668 YSTHVIARSATT
+668 SVIRS
-680 KQSTEAFTCKQLLK
+680 LLK

-730 SMLRTGGGSKSELK
+730 SMLRTGTTKSELK

-751 ARELLGGESAK
+751 SQDMLGGSNAK

-803 ASPKVLEELK
+803 TSPKVLEELK

-888 SIVEE
+888 SIVED

-907 PDHYVLPNGKRA
+907 PDHYMLPNGKRA
-919 RYSYQEVAITD
+919 RYSYQEVAVSD
-930 DGKSVQSIDGVL
+930 DGKSVQSIEGVL

-1002 GRYPKHPWPEQVI
+1002 GRYPKHPWPESVI
-1015 QN
+1015 

>member
-1 MQYQD
+1 MTYGE
-6 LALAEEEGKL
+6 LALAEEEDKL
-16 EAAIAASRNL
+16 EAAIAQSNNL

-69 AKLHGEPCGKTV
+69 AKLHNEPCGKTV
-81 GYQFRQDSCKSADT
+81 GYQFRQDSCKSEGT

-134 FAYFRREKSVILSE
+134 FAYFLKRETDGPST
-148 ARQGEVEGSKPKGPR
+148 GSGALPR
-163 VSQSDQAEAGREG
+163 V
-176 ESEAI
+176 
-181 SHCFSNNRAERPRI
+181 
-195 AVMSAALNRSEL
+195 AVMSAALNREEL
-207 EMVLGVKCLSLGHPL
+207 EAVLGVKCLSLGHPL
-222 YPVQIINQ
+222 FPVQIIHQ
-230 TPATGTSL
+230 APATGNSL

-249 RALRTLYRNN
+249 RALKTLYRNN

-274 ARCHTAAAEALG
+274 ARCHSAASEALG

-323 ETSITVPNVTGVV
+323 ETSITVPNVSGVV

-343 SIYDDSE
+343 SLYDDSE

-407 LLLQKAALEFGVR
+407 LLLQKAALEKIDESRFR
-420 NLEFGMDCH
+420 TKFGM
-429 ASNEARND
+429 
-437 VKGECSETAC
+437 T
-447 GLIAEPHCHGATR
+447 
-460 NDVKGEC
+460 
-467 SETAYR
+467 
-473 LIAEPQCHGAMR
+473 
-485 NDVLNLPTAIP
+485 LPTAIP
-496 EAREKTATA
+496 ETRERTATK
-505 LLEKFGMLQDGA
+505 LLEDFGMLSDGA
-517 ITELGLKAIRTPIS
+517 ITPLGLKAIRTPVS
-531 SIPLALLLASAQSK
+531 SIPLALLLATANGPH
-545 ADLPDLLLAA
+545 DLPDLLLAA

-575 LTLANDTLSK
+575 LTLAKDTLDK
-585 SRDIPREVSF
+585 AMNVPREVSF

-604 DQITSPTAR
+604 EKDLRVDTLAASRLRCDDGTTSRLRCDESMDPISRPTDSFQGDNPTSPA
-613 NDIKGECSET
+613 IK
-623 ACGLIA
+623 
-629 EPHCHGATR
+629 
-638 NDVKGECSE
+638 NFV
-647 TACGLIAEPH
+647 
-657 CHGATRNDEDG
+657 
-668 YSTHVIARSATT
+668 
-680 KQSTEAFTCKQLLK
+680 CKQLLK
-694 AFPDRLATPSGNAYK
+694 AFPDRLATPSGSAYK

-730 SMLRTGGGSKSELK
+730 SMLRTGTTKSELK
-744 VNLYAPI
+744 VNLYAAI
-751 ARELLGGESAK
+751 AKEMLAGENAT

-773 ERFIGVEISESENAD
+773 ERFIGVEISESENTD
-788 GSTTEL
+788 GTVTEL

-813 KLTVDAWR
+813 KLTVDAWS

-832 FLTEA
+832 YLTEDI
-837 VQTGLIKMRLAA
+837 QTLLTKMRLAA
-849 KLYPEYGLPEFNE
+849 KLYPEYGLPEFND
-862 EDMELIFDEFASG
+862 EDTELIFDEFTSG

-888 SIVEE
+888 NIVED

-898 MLQWLGKTF
+898 MLAWLNKTF

-919 RYSYQEVAITD
+919 RYSYQAVAPSD

-947 RIEDLMQLRG
+947 RIEDFMQLRG
-957 EHKIADGKLKVR
+957 EHKIAEGKLKVR

-1002 GRYPKHPWPEQVI
+1002 GRYPKHPWPEKVE
-1015 QN
+1015 

>member
-1 MQYQD
+1 MTYYD

-16 EAAIAASRNL
+16 EAALAESRNL

-56 PRRIAALALAQFS
+56 PRRIAALSLAQFS
-69 AKLHGEPCGKTV
+69 AKLHNEPCGKTI
-81 GYQFRQDSCKSADT
+81 GYQFRQDSCKSAGT

-105 LQELLHGKLD
+105 LQELLHGKCN
-115 ADWIV
+115 AEWIV

-134 FAYFRREKSVILSE
+134 FAYFR
-148 ARQGEVEGSKPKGPR
+148 
-163 VSQSDQAEAGREG
+163 
-176 ESEAI
+176 
-181 SHCFSNNRAERPRI
+181 NTERPRI

-207 EMVLGVKCLSLGHPL
+207 EAVLGVKCLTLGHPL

-230 TPATGTSL
+230 TPATGNSL

-249 RALRTLYRNN
+249 RALKTLYRNN

-274 ARCHTAAAEALG
+274 TRCHSAAAEALG
-286 NNCAEFLELYG
+286 QNCAEFLELYG

-350 KVNVLR
+350 KVSVLR

-389 KRMPQGIVPEVLQ
+389 KRMPRGIIPEVTQ

-407 LLLQKAALEFGVR
+407 LLLQKAALES
-420 NLEFGMDCH
+420 MDPIGRPADSLQGDKPEH
-429 ASNEARND
+429 RI
-437 VKGECSETAC
+437 K
-447 GLIAEPHCHGATR
+447 
-460 NDVKGEC
+460 
-467 SETAYR
+467 
-473 LIAEPQCHGAMR
+473 
-485 NDVLNLPTAIP
+485 LPTAIP
-496 EAREKTATA
+496 EEREQAATK
-505 LLEKFGMLQDGA
+505 LLEGFGMLNGGA
-517 ITELGLKAIRTPIS
+517 ITELGLKAIRTPVS
-531 SIPLALLLASAQSK
+531 SIPLALLLATANGPQ
-545 ADLPDLLLAA
+545 DLPDLLLAA

-561 GTEFLQKAKVAYDI
+561 GTEYLQKTKYPQDV
-575 LTLANDTLSK
+575 LTLAADTLSK
-585 SRDIPREVSF
+585 TVTAPREVSF
-595 TLRQLRDYR
+595 TLRQLREYR
-604 DQITSPTAR
+604 DTLAASR
-613 NDIKGECSET
+613 LRGDE
-623 ACGLIA
+623 
-629 EPHCHGATR
+629 GATSQQSDDPNR
-638 NDVKGECSE
+638 HTAVERQRDKG
-647 TACGLIAEPH
+647 IQ
-657 CHGATRNDEDG
+657 
-668 YSTHVIARSATT
+668 SA
-680 KQSTEAFTCKQLLK
+680 FLCKQLLK

-715 IRLQVAEP
+715 IRLQVSEP

-730 SMLRTGGGSKSELK
+730 SMLRTGTTKSELK
-744 VNLYAPI
+744 VNLFAPI
-751 ARELLGGESAK
+751 AQEMLAGKSAQA
-762 TRYELLWRSGQ
+762 RYELLWRSGQ
-773 ERFIGVEISESENAD
+773 ERFIGVEVSEAANAD

-803 ASPKVLEELK
+803 APPKVLEELK
-813 KLTVDAWR
+813 KLTVAAWK
-821 EKIEKENWSGK
+821 EKIEKENWSGRY
-832 FLTEA
+832 LTES
-837 VQTGLIKMRLAA
+837 VQTLLTKMRLAA
-849 KLYPEYGLPEFNE
+849 KLYPEYGLPEFND
-862 EDMELIFDEFASG
+862 EDMEIIFDEFADG

-888 SIVEE
+888 NIVED

-898 MLQWLGKTF
+898 MLAWLGKTF
-907 PDHYVLPNGKRA
+907 PDHFILPNGKRA
-919 RYSYQEVAITD
+919 RYSYQEVATD
-930 DGKSVQSIDGVL
+930 EMLGGQAVESAEGVL

-947 RIEDLMQLRG
+947 RIEDFMQLRG

-1002 GRYPKHPWPEQVI
+1002 GRYPKHPWPEKVI
-1015 QN
+1015 

>member
-1 MQYQD
+1 MTYND
-6 LALAEEEGKL
+6 LALAEEESKL
-16 EAAIAASRNL
+16 TAALKESRNL

-69 AKLHGEPCGKTV
+69 AKLHGESCGKTV
-81 GYQFRQDSCKSADT
+81 GYQFRQESCKSADT

-115 ADWIV
+115 ADWVV

-134 FAYFRREKSVILSE
+134 FAYFK
-148 ARQGEVEGSKPKGPR
+148 A
-163 VSQSDQAEAGREG
+163 
-176 ESEAI
+176 
-181 SHCFSNNRAERPRI
+181 NAERVRLTI
-195 AVMSAALNRSEL
+195 MSAALNRDEL
-207 EMVLGVKCLSLGHPL
+207 EAVLGVKCLSLGHPL

-249 RALRTLYRNN
+249 RALKTLYRNG

-274 ARCHTAAAEALG
+274 ARCHSAAAEALG

-343 SIYDDSE
+343 SLYDDSE

-389 KRMPQGIVPEVLQ
+389 KRMPRGIVPEVLQ

-407 LLLQKAALEFGVR
+407 LILQKAALEFGVR
-420 NLEFGMDCH
+420 NSEFGMIY
-429 ASNEARND
+429 
-437 VKGECSETAC
+437 TAC
-447 GLIAEPHCHGATR
+447 HSGAEQRGAIESG
-460 NDVKGEC
+460 DKQEHIIV
-467 SETAYR
+467 
-473 LIAEPQCHGAMR
+473 
-485 NDVLNLPTAIP
+485 LPTAIP
-496 EAREKTATA
+496 EVREKTATA

-517 ITELGLKAIRTPIS
+517 ITELGLRAIRTPVS

-545 ADLPDLLLAA
+545 AELPDLLLAA

-561 GTEFLQKAKVAYDI
+561 GTEFLQKSKVAYDVM
-575 LTLANDTLSK
+575 TLAADTLSK
-585 SRDIPREVSF
+585 AVTAPREVSF
-595 TLRQLRDYR
+595 TLRQLKEYR
-604 DQITSPTAR
+604 DGIAKDDVSTSWRATTRHLDSGSEAGMTHKSEAGMTTSPKHLVT
-613 NDIKGECSET
+613 
-623 ACGLIA
+623 
-629 EPHCHGATR
+629 
-638 NDVKGECSE
+638 
-647 TACGLIAEPH
+647 
-657 CHGATRNDEDG
+657 
-668 YSTHVIARSATT
+668 
-680 KQSTEAFTCKQLLK
+680 QSLLK

-709 LANQNV
+709 LPNQNI

-730 SMLRTGGGSKSELK
+730 SMLRAGSGNKSELK
-744 VNLYAPI
+744 VNLYAAI
-751 ARELLGGESAK
+751 DKELLGTNDTK

-773 ERFIGVEISESENAD
+773 ERFIGVEICETENAD

-803 ASPKVLEELK
+803 ASPKVLAELK
-813 KLTVDAWR
+813 KLTVAAWK
-821 EKIEKENWSGK
+821 EKIEKENWSGRY
-832 FLTEA
+832 LTEA
-837 VQTGLIKMRLAA
+837 METLLVKMRLAA
-849 KLYPEYGLPEFNE
+849 KLYPEYGLPEFND
-862 EDMELIFDEFASG
+862 EDMELIFDEFADG
-875 KFLLRDINEDRYR
+875 KFLLRDINEDRFR
-888 SIVEE
+888 NIVED

-898 MLQWLGKTF
+898 MLAWLGKTF
-907 PDHYVLPNGKRA
+907 PDHFVLPNGKRA
-919 RYSYQEVAITD
+919 RYSYQAVAD
-930 DGKSVQSIDGVL
+930 DELSGGKSVQSAEGVL

-947 RIEDLMQLRG
+947 RIEDFMQMRG

-1002 GRYPKHPWPEQVI
+1002 GRYPKHPWPEKVI
-1015 QN
+1015 

>member
-1 MQYQD
+1 MNYKD

-207 EMVLGVKCLSLGHPL
+207 ETVLGVKCLSLGHPL

-230 TPATGTSL
+230 TPATGNSL

-407 LLLQKAALEFGVR
+407 LILQKAALEFGVR
-420 NLEFGMDCH
+420 NSEFGMDCH
-429 ASNEARND
+429 ASNEAR
-437 VKGECSETAC
+437 
-447 GLIAEPHCHGATR
+447 H
-460 NDVKGEC
+460 
-467 SETAYR
+467 
-473 LIAEPQCHGAMR
+473 
-485 NDVLNLPTAIP
+485 DVLNLPTAIP

-505 LLEKFGMLQDGA
+505 LLENFGMLQDGA
-517 ITELGLKAIRTPIS
+517 ITELGLKAIRTPVS
-531 SIPLALLLASAQSK
+531 SIPLALLLASAK
-545 ADLPDLLLAA
+545 NKEDLPDLLLAA

-575 LTLANDTLSK
+575 LTLASDTLSK
-585 SRDIPREVSF
+585 NRDVPREVSF

-604 DQITSPTAR
+604 DKIASPTPQR
-613 NDIKGECSET
+613 C
-623 ACGLIA
+623 
-629 EPHCHGATR
+629 
-638 NDVKGECSE
+638 
-647 TACGLIAEPH
+647 
-657 CHGATRNDEDG
+657 
-668 YSTHVIARSATT
+668 
-680 KQSTEAFTCKQLLK
+680 EAPTSNLVAQGLLK

-751 ARELLGGESAK
+751 AKELLGGESAK

-837 VQTGLIKMRLAA
+837 VQTQLIKMRLAA

-862 EDMELIFDEFASG
+862 EDMELIFDEFADG

-888 SIVEE
+888 NIVED

-919 RYSYQEVAITD
+919 RYSYQEVAVSD
-930 DGKSVQSIDGVL
+930 DGKSVQSIEGVL

-957 EHKIADGKLKVR
+957 EHRIADGKLKVR

>member
-1 MQYQD
+1 MAHDSSMNYND

-105 LQELLHGKLD
+105 LQEILHGKCD

-134 FAYFRREKSVILSE
+134 FAYFR
-148 ARQGEVEGSKPKGPR
+148 EVEQP
-163 VSQSDQAEAGREG
+163 
-176 ESEAI
+176 
-181 SHCFSNNRAERPRI
+181 HRPRI

-207 EMVLGVKCLSLGHPL
+207 ETVLGVKCLNLGHPL

-230 TPATGTSL
+230 IPATGTSL

-274 ARCHTAAAEALG
+274 ARCHTAASEALG
-286 NNCAEFLELYG
+286 ENCAEFLELYG
-297 GQDRETQDRIF
+297 GQDRDTQDRIF

-343 SIYDDSE
+343 SIYNDSE

-407 LLLQKAALEFGVR
+407 LLLQKAALE
-420 NLEFGMDCH
+420 LDQS
-429 ASNEARND
+429 A
-437 VKGECSETAC
+437 
-447 GLIAEPHCHGATR
+447 I
-460 NDVKGEC
+460 
-467 SETAYR
+467 
-473 LIAEPQCHGAMR
+473 Q
-485 NDVLNLPTAIP
+485 LPTAIP

-505 LLEKFGMLQDGA
+505 LLEKLGMLQDGA
-517 ITELGLKAIRTPIS
+517 ITTLGLKAIRTPIS

-561 GTEFLQKAKVAYDI
+561 GTESLQKAKAAYDI
-575 LTLANDTLSK
+575 LTLASDTLSK

-604 DQITSPTAR
+604 DQLSDGPKTTNGA
-613 NDIKGECSET
+613 ET
-623 ACGLIA
+623 
-629 EPHCHGATR
+629 
-638 NDVKGECSE
+638 
-647 TACGLIAEPH
+647 
-657 CHGATRNDEDG
+657 
-668 YSTHVIARSATT
+668 
-680 KQSTEAFTCKQLLK
+680 FTCKQLLK

-715 IRLQVAEP
+715 IRLQVTEP

-730 SMLRTGGGSKSELK
+730 SMLRTGTTKSELK

-751 ARELLGGESAK
+751 SQEMLGGSNAK

-773 ERFIGVEISESENAD
+773 ERFIGVEITESENAD
-788 GSTTEL
+788 GTTTEL

-907 PDHYVLPNGKRA
+907 PDHYTLPNGKRA
-919 RYSYQEVAITD
+919 RYSYQEVAVSD
-930 DGKSVQSIDGVL
+930 DGKSVQSIEGVL

>member
-1 MQYQD
+1 MQYKD
-6 LALAEEEGKL
+6 LALAEEEDKL
-16 EAAIAASRNL
+16 EAALAASQNL

-69 AKLHGEPCGKTV
+69 AKLHNEPCGKTV

-105 LQELLHGKLD
+105 LQELLHGKCD

-134 FAYFRREKSVILSE
+134 FAYFRRKTAALVDERRKIDGPST
-148 ARQGEVEGSKPKGPR
+148 GSTGSPTLPR
-163 VSQSDQAEAGREG
+163 V
-176 ESEAI
+176 
-181 SHCFSNNRAERPRI
+181 
-195 AVMSAALNRSEL
+195 AVMSAALNRSEI
-207 EMVLGVKCLSLGHPL
+207 ETVLGVKCLELGHPL

-230 TPATGTSL
+230 TPATGNSL

-249 RALRTLYRNN
+249 RALKTLYRNN

-274 ARCHTAAAEALG
+274 ARCHSAASEALG
-286 NNCAEFLELYG
+286 ANCAEFLELYG

-343 SIYDDSE
+343 SLYDDSE

-407 LLLQKAALEFGVR
+407 LLLQKAALEQEIPAGVYPGQR
-420 NLEFGMDCH
+420 SG
-429 ASNEARND
+429 ARM
-437 VKGECSETAC
+437 TA
-447 GLIAEPHCHGATR
+447 GIT
-460 NDVKGEC
+460 
-467 SETAYR
+467 
-473 LIAEPQCHGAMR
+473 
-485 NDVLNLPTAIP
+485 LPTPIP
-496 EAREKTATA
+496 EAREIAATK
-505 LLEKFGMLQDGA
+505 LLEGFGMLQDGA
-517 ITELGLKAIRTPIS
+517 ITPLGLKAIRTPVS
-531 SIPLALLLASAQSK
+531 SIPLELLLATANGPQ
-545 ADLPDLLLAA
+545 DLPDLLLAA

-575 LTLANDTLSK
+575 LTLAADTLSK
-585 SRDIPREVSF
+585 NINVPREVSF

-604 DQITSPTAR
+604 DLLKRGVAGPA
-613 NDIKGECSET
+613 
-623 ACGLIA
+623 
-629 EPHCHGATR
+629 
-638 NDVKGECSE
+638 
-647 TACGLIAEPH
+647 
-657 CHGATRNDEDG
+657 
-668 YSTHVIARSATT
+668 
-680 KQSTEAFTCKQLLK
+680 TEAPLEGVADAARGRSEGDSSPAVQNFVCRQLLK
-694 AFPDRLATPSGNAYK
+694 AFPDRLATPSGSAYK

-730 SMLRTGGGSKSELK
+730 SMLRTGTTKSELK
-744 VNLYAPI
+744 VNLYAAI
-751 ARELLGGESAK
+751 AQEMLAGENAA

-773 ERFIGVEISESENAD
+773 ERFIGVEIRESKNAD
-788 GSTTEL
+788 GTVTEL

-803 ASPKVLEELK
+803 AAPKVLEELK

-821 EKIEKENWSGK
+821 EKIEKENWSGRY
-832 FLTEA
+832 LTEQM
-837 VQTGLIKMRLAA
+837 QTLLTKMRLAA
-849 KLYPEYGLPEFNE
+849 MLYPEYGLPEFND
-862 EDMELIFDEFASG
+862 EDMEIIFDDFADG

-888 SIVEE
+888 NIVEDF
-893 YFGKS
+893 FGKS
-898 MLQWLGKTF
+898 MLAWLNKTF

-919 RYSYQEVAITD
+919 RYSYQAVANSD
-930 DGKSVQSIDGVL
+930 DGKSVQSVDGVL

-947 RIEDLMQLRG
+947 RIEDFLQLRG

-1002 GRYPKHPWPEQVI
+1002 GRYPKHPWPEKVE
-1015 QN
+1015 

>member
-1 MQYQD
+1 MKYTD
-6 LALAEEEGKL
+6 LALAEEESKL
-16 EAAIAASRNL
+16 TAALEESRNL

-81 GYQFRQDSCKSADT
+81 GYQFRQESCKSADT

-115 ADWIV
+115 ADWVV

-134 FAYFRREKSVILSE
+134 FAYFR
-148 ARQGEVEGSKPKGPR
+148 A
-163 VSQSDQAEAGREG
+163 
-176 ESEAI
+176 
-181 SHCFSNNRAERPRI
+181 NAERVRLTI
-195 AVMSAALNRSEL
+195 MSAALNRDEL
-207 EMVLGVKCLSLGHPL
+207 EAVLGVKCLSLGHPL
-222 YPVQIINQ
+222 YPVQILNQ

-249 RALRTLYRNN
+249 RALKTLYRNG

-274 ARCHTAAAEALG
+274 ARCHSAAAEALG

-343 SIYDDSE
+343 SLYDDSE

-356 TLPISMQ
+356 TMPISMQ

-389 KRMPQGIVPEVLQ
+389 KRMPKGIVPEVLQ

-407 LLLQKAALEFGVR
+407 LLLQKAALESSFQPTSWRATTRHLDGCLQHPWPQLGYQNTQVCFDTTR
-420 NLEFGMDCH
+420 LAHFSGSEAGM
-429 ASNEARND
+429 
-437 VKGECSETAC
+437 TQ
-447 GLIAEPHCHGATR
+447 L
-460 NDVKGEC
+460 
-467 SETAYR
+467 
-473 LIAEPQCHGAMR
+473 Q
-485 NDVLNLPTAIP
+485 LPTPIP
-496 EAREKTATA
+496 EAREQVATK
-505 LLEKFGMLQDGA
+505 LLEGFGMLQDGA
-517 ITELGLKAIRTPIS
+517 ITPLGLKAIRTPVS
-531 SIPLALLLASAQSK
+531 NIPLALLLASARGPE
-545 ADLPDLLLAA
+545 DLPDLLLAA

-561 GTEFLQKAKVAYDI
+561 GTEFLQKSKVAYDVMI
-575 LTLANDTLSK
+575 LAADTLSK
-585 SRDIPREVSF
+585 AVTAPREVSF
-595 TLRQLRDYR
+595 TLRQLREYR
-604 DQITSPTAR
+604 DGICARGVAGPATEAPLEGVADAASGRSEGETSPT
-613 NDIKGECSET
+613 
-623 ACGLIA
+623 
-629 EPHCHGATR
+629 H
-638 NDVKGECSE
+638 
-647 TACGLIAEPH
+647 
-657 CHGATRNDEDG
+657 
-668 YSTHVIARSATT
+668 T
-680 KQSTEAFTCKQLLK
+680 KKFVAQSLLK
-694 AFPDRLATPSGNAYK
+694 AFPDRLATPNGNAYK
-709 LANQNV
+709 LPNQNI

-730 SMLRTGGGSKSELK
+730 SMLRAGSGSKSELK
-744 VNLYAPI
+744 VNLYAAI
-751 ARELLGGESAK
+751 DKELLGSNDTK
-762 TRYELLWRSGQ
+762 TRYELLWRNGQ
-773 ERFIGVEISESENAD
+773 ERFIGVEISEVENAD

-803 ASPKVLEELK
+803 ASPKVLAELK
-813 KLTVDAWR
+813 KLTVTAWK
-821 EKIEKENWSGK
+821 EKIEKENWSGRY
-832 FLTEA
+832 LTEA
-837 VQTGLIKMRLAA
+837 METLLVKMRLAA
-849 KLYPEYGLPEFNE
+849 KLYPEYGLPEFND
-862 EDMELIFDEFASG
+862 EDIELIFDEFSDG
-875 KFLLRDINEDRYR
+875 KFLLRDINEDRFR
-888 SIVEE
+888 NIVED

-898 MLQWLGKTF
+898 MLAWLGKTF
-907 PDHYVLPNGKRA
+907 PDHFMLPNGKRA
-919 RYSYQEVAITD
+919 RYSYQAVAD
-930 DGKSVQSIDGVL
+930 DELSGGKSVQSADGVL

-947 RIEDLMQLRG
+947 RIEDFMQMRG

-1002 GRYPKHPWPEQVI
+1002 GRYPKHPWPEKVCEL
-1015 QN
+1015 

>member
-69 AKLHGEPCGKTV
+69 AKLHGESCGKTI

-134 FAYFRREKSVILSE
+134 FGYFRSN
-148 ARQGEVEGSKPKGPR
+148 KG
-163 VSQSDQAEAGREG
+163 D
-176 ESEAI
+176 
-181 SHCFSNNRAERPRI
+181 NLPRI
-195 AVMSAALNRSEL
+195 AVMSAALNRDEL
-207 EMVLGVKCLSLGHPL
+207 ETVLGVKCLSLGHPL

-402 IEPSE
+402 IEPSK
-407 LLLQKAALEFGVR
+407 LILQKAALELDER
-420 NLEFGMDCH
+420 
-429 ASNEARND
+429 
-437 VKGECSETAC
+437 
-447 GLIAEPHCHGATR
+447 GAWI
-460 NDVKGEC
+460 E
-467 SETAYR
+467 
-473 LIAEPQCHGAMR
+473 
-485 NDVLNLPTAIP
+485 LPTAIP

-505 LLEKFGMLQDGA
+505 LLENFGMLQDGA
-517 ITELGLKAIRTPIS
+517 ITELGLKAIRTPVS
-531 SIPLALLLASAQSK
+531 SIPLALLLASAK
-545 ADLPDLLLAA
+545 NKEDLPDLLLAA

-561 GTEFLQKAKVAYDI
+561 GTEFLQKSKVAYDI
-575 LTLANDTLSK
+575 LTLASDTLSK

-604 DQITSPTAR
+604 EKIASPTPQRCEAPTS
-613 NDIKGECSET
+613 D
-623 ACGLIA
+623 LIA
-629 EPHCHGATR
+629 H
-638 NDVKGECSE
+638 S
-647 TACGLIAEPH
+647 
-657 CHGATRNDEDG
+657 
-668 YSTHVIARSATT
+668 
-680 KQSTEAFTCKQLLK
+680 LLK

-751 ARELLGGESAK
+751 AKELLGGESAK

-837 VQTGLIKMRLAA
+837 VQTQLIKMRLAA

-862 EDMELIFDEFASG
+862 EDMELIFDEFADG

-907 PDHYVLPNGKRA
+907 PDHYMLPNGKRA
-919 RYSYQEVAITD
+919 RYSYQEVAVSD
-930 DGKSVQSIDGVL
+930 DGKSVQSIEGVL

-957 EHKIADGKLKVR
+957 EHRIADGKLKVR

-1002 GRYPKHPWPEQVI
+1002 GRYPKHPWPESVI
-1015 QN
+1015 

>member
-1 MQYQD
+1 MTYGD
-6 LALAEEEGKL
+6 LALAEEEDKL
-16 EAAIAASRNL
+16 ETAIAQSSNL

-69 AKLHGEPCGKTV
+69 AKLHNEPCGKTV
-81 GYQFRQDSCKSADT
+81 GYQFRQDSCKSAGT

-105 LQELLHGKLD
+105 LQELLHGKCD

-134 FAYFRREKSVILSE
+134 FAYFNRL
-148 ARQGEVEGSKPKGPR
+148 GGVEGSRP
-163 VSQSDQAEAGREG
+163 S
-176 ESEAI
+176 I
-181 SHCFSNNRAERPRI
+181 PRI

-207 EMVLGVKCLSLGHPL
+207 ETVLGVKCLELGHPL

-230 TPATGTSL
+230 TPATGNSL

-249 RALRTLYRNN
+249 RALKTLYRNN

-274 ARCHTAAAEALG
+274 ARCHSAASEALG
-286 NNCAEFLELYG
+286 TNCAEYLELYG

-308 EVTERPRV
+308 EITERPRV

-343 SIYDDSE
+343 SLYDDSE

-407 LLLQKAALEFGVR
+407 LLLQKAALEQGSKLKGDGGTEAAMTYKPKAAMT
-420 NLEFGMDCH
+420 N
-429 ASNEARND
+429 ASEALDPISRPAD
-437 VKGECSETAC
+437 SFQGDIK
-447 GLIAEPHCHGATR
+447 
-460 NDVKGEC
+460 
-467 SETAYR
+467 
-473 LIAEPQCHGAMR
+473 
-485 NDVLNLPTAIP
+485 LPTPIP
-496 EAREKTATA
+496 EAREIAATK
-505 LLEKFGMLQDGA
+505 LLEGFGMLQDGA
-517 ITELGLKAIRTPIS
+517 ITPLGLKAIRTPVS
-531 SIPLALLLASAQSK
+531 SIPLALLLATANGPQ
-545 ADLPDLLLAA
+545 DLPDLLLAA

-575 LTLANDTLSK
+575 LTLAADTLSK
-585 SRDIPREVSF
+585 NINVPREVSF

-604 DQITSPTAR
+604 DMLKRGVAGPA
-613 NDIKGECSET
+613 
-623 ACGLIA
+623 
-629 EPHCHGATR
+629 
-638 NDVKGECSE
+638 
-647 TACGLIAEPH
+647 
-657 CHGATRNDEDG
+657 
-668 YSTHVIARSATT
+668 
-680 KQSTEAFTCKQLLK
+680 TEAPLEGVADAARGRSEGDSSPAIQNFVCKQLLK
-694 AFPDRLATPSGNAYK
+694 AFPDRLATPSGSAYK

-730 SMLRTGGGSKSELK
+730 SMLRTGTTKSELK
-744 VNLYAPI
+744 VNLYAAI
-751 ARELLGGESAK
+751 AQEMLAGENAA

-773 ERFIGVEISESENAD
+773 ERFIGVEIRESKNAD
-788 GSTTEL
+788 GTATEL

-803 ASPKVLEELK
+803 AAPKVLEELK

-821 EKIEKENWSGK
+821 EKIEKENWSGRY
-832 FLTEA
+832 LTEQM
-837 VQTGLIKMRLAA
+837 QTLLTKMRLAA
-849 KLYPEYGLPEFNE
+849 MLYPEYGLPEFND
-862 EDMELIFDEFASG
+862 EDMEIIFDDFADG

-888 SIVEE
+888 NIVEDF
-893 YFGKS
+893 FGKS
-898 MLQWLGKTF
+898 MLAWLNKTF

-919 RYSYQEVAITD
+919 RYSYQAVANSD
-930 DGKSVQSIDGVL
+930 DGKSVQSADGVL

-947 RIEDLMQLRG
+947 RIEDFMQLRG

-1002 GRYPKHPWPEQVI
+1002 GRYPKHPWPEKI
-1015 QN
+1015 D

>member
-1 MQYQD
+1 MKYSE
-6 LALAEEEGKL
+6 LALAEEESKL
-16 EAAIAASRNL
+16 TAALEESRNL

-81 GYQFRQDSCKSADT
+81 GYQFRQESCKSADT

-115 ADWIV
+115 ADWVV

-134 FAYFRREKSVILSE
+134 FGYFRRETRDERRKSVILSPFDKLRVNF
-148 ARQGEVEGSKPKGPR
+148 ARQGEAEGSRPKRPR
-163 VSQSDQAEAGREG
+163 VSRSDQAQAGRDG
-176 ESEAI
+176 ESEAMPEVPL
-181 SHCFSNNRAERPRI
+181 CDRAERPRI
-195 AVMSAALNRSEL
+195 AVMSAALNRDEL
-207 EMVLGVKCLSLGHPL
+207 EAVLGVKCLSLGHPL

-249 RALRTLYRNN
+249 RALKTLYRNG

-274 ARCHTAAAEALG
+274 ARCHSAAAEALG

-343 SIYDDSE
+343 SLYDDSE

-389 KRMPQGIVPEVLQ
+389 KRMPRGIVPEVLQ

-407 LLLQKAALEFGVR
+407 LILQKAALERF
-420 NLEFGMDCH
+420 
-429 ASNEARND
+429 EARGSRL
-437 VKGECSETAC
+437 GEQEP
-447 GLIAEPHCHGATR
+447 GAEQRGAIESG
-460 NDVKGEC
+460 DKQEHIIV
-467 SETAYR
+467 
-473 LIAEPQCHGAMR
+473 
-485 NDVLNLPTAIP
+485 LPTAIP
-496 EAREKTATA
+496 EVREKTATA

-517 ITELGLKAIRTPIS
+517 ITELGLKAIRTPVS

-545 ADLPDLLLAA
+545 AELPDLLLAA

-561 GTEFLQKAKVAYDI
+561 GTEFLQKSKVAYDVM
-575 LTLANDTLSK
+575 TLAADTLSK
-585 SRDIPREVSF
+585 AVNVPREVSF
-595 TLRQLRDYR
+595 TLRQLREYR
-604 DQITSPTAR
+604 EGMGSGLEARGSRFEPRNSNLEPGAWSLTA
-613 NDIKGECSET
+613 
-623 ACGLIA
+623 
-629 EPHCHGATR
+629 
-638 NDVKGECSE
+638 
-647 TACGLIAEPH
+647 
-657 CHGATRNDEDG
+657 
-668 YSTHVIARSATT
+668 
-680 KQSTEAFTCKQLLK
+680 LLK
-694 AFPDRLATPSGNAYK
+694 AFPDRLATPSASAYK
-709 LANQNV
+709 LSNQNI

-730 SMLRTGGGSKSELK
+730 SMLRAGGGSKSELK
-744 VNLYAPI
+744 VNLYAAI
-751 ARELLGGESAK
+751 GKELLESDDTK

-773 ERFIGVEISESENAD
+773 ERFIGLEISEAENAD
-788 GSTTEL
+788 GSITEL
-794 SRKEILTQE
+794 SRREILTQE
-803 ASPKVLEELK
+803 ASPKVLAELK
-813 KLTVDAWR
+813 KLTVAAWK
-821 EKIEKENWSGK
+821 EKIEKENWSGRY
-832 FLTEA
+832 LTEA
-837 VQTGLIKMRLAA
+837 VQTLLVKMRLAA
-849 KLYPEYGLPEFNE
+849 KLYPEYGLPEFND
-862 EDMELIFDEFASG
+862 EDMELIFDEFTDG
-875 KFLLRDINEDRYR
+875 KFLLKDIDENRYR
-888 SIVEE
+888 NIVED

-898 MLQWLGKTF
+898 MLAWLGKTF
-907 PDHYVLPNGKRA
+907 PDHFVLPNGKRA
-919 RYSYQEVAITD
+919 RYSYQEVATD
-930 DGKSVQSIDGVL
+930 ETLGGQAVQSADGVL

-947 RIEDLMQLRG
+947 RIEDFMQMRG
-957 EHKIADGKLKVR
+957 EHRIADGKLKVR

-1002 GRYPKHPWPEQVI
+1002 GRYPKHPWPEKVVF
-1015 QN
+1015 

>member
-56 PRRIAALALAQFS
+56 PRRIATLALAQFS
-69 AKLHGEPCGKTV
+69 AKLHGENCGKTV

-134 FAYFRREKSVILSE
+134 FAYFLSRMDVSLNDTE
-148 ARQGEVEGSKPKGPR
+148 ERHCSPDKAKQSNKELFRKEV
-163 VSQSDQAEAGREG
+163 
-176 ESEAI
+176 
-181 SHCFSNNRAERPRI
+181 RI

-207 EMVLGVKCLSLGHPL
+207 ETVLGVKCLSLGHPL

-389 KRMPQGIVPEVLQ
+389 KRMPKGIIPEVTQ

-407 LLLQKAALEFGVR
+407 LLLQKAALEKIDENSNNVI
-420 NLEFGMDCH
+420 
-429 ASNEARND
+429 ASEA
-437 VKGECSETAC
+437 KQSQ
-447 GLIAEPHCHGATR
+447 L
-460 NDVKGEC
+460 K
-467 SETAYR
+467 
-473 LIAEPQCHGAMR
+473 
-485 NDVLNLPTAIP
+485 LPTTIP

-575 LTLANDTLSK
+575 LSLASDTLSK
-585 SRDIPREVSF
+585 NRDVPREVSF

-604 DQITSPTAR
+604 DGLKQDPSTAQQS
-613 NDIKGECSET
+613 CSAQDDT
-623 ACGLIA
+623 
-629 EPHCHGATR
+629 
-638 NDVKGECSE
+638 V
-647 TACGLIAEPH
+647 
-657 CHGATRNDEDG
+657 
-668 YSTHVIARSATT
+668 RS
-680 KQSTEAFTCKQLLK
+680 LLK

-715 IRLQVAEP
+715 IRLQVTEP

-730 SMLRTGGGSKSELK
+730 SMLRTGTTKSELK

-751 ARELLGGESAK
+751 SQDILGGSSAK
-762 TRYELLWRSGQ
+762 TRYELMWRSGQ

-837 VQTGLIKMRLAA
+837 VQTQLIKMRLAA

-888 SIVEE
+888 SIVED

-907 PDHYVLPNGKRA
+907 PDHYTLPNGKRA
-919 RYSYQEVAITD
+919 RYSYQEVAVSD
-930 DGKSVQSIDGVL
+930 DGKSVQSIEGVL

-1002 GRYPKHPWPEQVI
+1002 GRYPKHPWPESVI
-1015 QN
+1015 